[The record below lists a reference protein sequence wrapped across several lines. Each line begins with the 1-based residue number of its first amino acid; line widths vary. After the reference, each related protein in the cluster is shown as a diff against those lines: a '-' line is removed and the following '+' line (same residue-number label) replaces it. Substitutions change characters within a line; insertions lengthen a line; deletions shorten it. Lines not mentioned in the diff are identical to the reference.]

1 MMKTLEIK
9 GKELRYLDTGHGFPI
24 LFGHSY
30 LWDHKM
36 WAPQIH
42 HLSKSYR
49 CIVPDLWGHGQSD
62 ELPRENNDLSDIAD
76 DMMTLMRHL
85 KLDDQ
90 FAIIGLSVGGMWAAE
105 LAYKHPL
112 SIKSIV
118 LMNTFLGEEPPAN
131 KAQFLMMFNAIEK
144 LGFIPE
150 SIIQQIV
157 PGFFS
162 IHTQENNK
170 TLVDEFTTHL
180 KKKSLDISSLIRLG
194 KMIFE
199 RQNRMNLLDAFSEV
213 DIPTLI
219 ITGSEDCYRPTQEGE
234 LMAQRLPTAQFVEVI
249 SAGHISSLDQ
259 PLHINRLLEEFF
271 RLQLVKE
278 RLWYFE

>member
-1 MMKTLEIK
+1 MKTLEIK
-9 GKELRYLDTGHGFPI
+9 GKELRYLDIGHGFPI

-62 ELPRENNDLSDIAD
+62 ALPRENNDLSDIAD

-131 KAQFLMMFNAIEK
+131 GRICDLWVVMKPLLTRLHKPFFQYLPIAQPCK
-144 LGFIPE
+144 
-150 SIIQQIV
+150 
-157 PGFFS
+157 
-162 IHTQENNK
+162 K
-170 TLVDEFTTHL
+170 TV
-180 KKKSLDISSLIRLG
+180 
-194 KMIFE
+194 
-199 RQNRMNLLDAFSEV
+199 
-213 DIPTLI
+213 
-219 ITGSEDCYRPTQEGE
+219 
-234 LMAQRLPTAQFVEVI
+234 
-249 SAGHISSLDQ
+249 
-259 PLHINRLLEEFF
+259 
-271 RLQLVKE
+271 
-278 RLWYFE
+278 